1 MAIARRGLFAILL
14 SATLALAG
22 CIMLPIPTSED
33 KVLAGTPVAEAQLA
47 FIEPG
52 VTTQAE
58 VVGRLGQPALVWED
72 ARVFVYQWDMR
83 QGILLWAVG
92 AHVTGAAGKTDL
104 PSHHQLL
111 IRFDEGGRVKRF
123 EHRKRPSGVSVA
135 QSIREW
141 LGLPEPA
148 GGDRARVPVLV
159 RIDLKIDGVAEDPFP
174 RPTFTV
180 DPLFAFGLGNLET
193 AERLSAAVRH
203 RFLSE
208 VSRRA
213 GWVVFDLA
221 PGTWYLGVIGPDS
234 NPTPSWQG
242 LARQAEAARQAESIP
257 RWRIDVPGDA
267 RAVYAGTLRVAGRTE
282 GKLMFGNRIIRPVPG
297 SEPLVVDE
305 SGLAAALLATETPQ
319 AGPPR
324 SVLMQRWRP
333 GEPLVFRSPLPSPSV
348 PSSAPSSPPSSAQ

>member
-33 KVLAGTPVAEAQLA
+33 KVLAGTQVAEAQLT
-47 FIEPG
+47 FVEPG

-58 VVGRLGQPALVWED
+58 VVERLGQPALVWED

-83 QGILLWAVG
+83 QGILVWAVG

-111 IRFDEGGRVKRF
+111 IRFDEGGRVQRF

-141 LGLPEPA
+141 LGLP
-148 GGDRARVPVLV
+148 
-159 RIDLKIDGVAEDPFP
+159 
-174 RPTFTV
+174 
-180 DPLFAFGLGNLET
+180 
-193 AERLSAAVRH
+193 
-203 RFLSE
+203 
-208 VSRRA
+208 
-213 GWVVFDLA
+213 
-221 PGTWYLGVIGPDS
+221 
-234 NPTPSWQG
+234 
-242 LARQAEAARQAESIP
+242 
-257 RWRIDVPGDA
+257 VPGD
-267 RAVYAGTLRVAGRTE
+267 
-282 GKLMFGNRIIRPVPG
+282 
-297 SEPLVVDE
+297 EPLVVDE
-305 SGLAAALLATETPQ
+305 SGLAAALLATEAPQ